1 MQKSPHSPHPPP
13 PQKSRKQTFLPARK
27 GLCEG
32 GTFAGSPFASNQG
45 SGSRPLGKPA
55 LPASSSTA
63 KKPQANLPPRK
74 EGVV

>member
-1 MQKSPHSPHPPP
+1 MQK
-13 PQKSRKQTFLPARK
+13 
-27 GLCEG
+27 
-32 GTFAGSPFASNQG
+32 
-45 SGSRPLGKPA
+45 KPA

>member
-1 MQKSPHSPHPPP
+1 MDWCSSYNCVFFYILAFFSFRYCKKEIISLL
-13 PQKSRKQTFLPARK
+13 K
-27 GLCEG
+27 
-32 GTFAGSPFASNQG
+32 
-45 SGSRPLGKPA
+45 KPA